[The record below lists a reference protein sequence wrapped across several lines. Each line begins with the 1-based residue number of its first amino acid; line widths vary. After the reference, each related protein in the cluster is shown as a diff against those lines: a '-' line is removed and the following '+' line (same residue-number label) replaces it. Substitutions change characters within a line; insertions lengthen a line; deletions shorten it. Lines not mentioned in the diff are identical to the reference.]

1 MKKVLYI
8 VIAAVIAICA
18 VACKKDTAKEADQNL
33 TKAVSALTVPRIIK
47 DGVTLT
53 ECTYADRVLTYRFEV
68 DKQTYNRM
76 NAEKSESNA
85 FKQLTTGLFSRDL
98 LRTLNEAKASVRYIL
113 ACGDE
118 STDFT
123 FDPEQLQ
130 TPN

>member
-1 MKKVLYI
+1 M
-8 VIAAVIAICA
+8 IAAVLAIGA
-18 VACKKDTAKEADQNL
+18 VACQKDTAKEADQSL
-33 TKAVSALTVPRIIK
+33 TKAVSSLTVPRTLK

-68 DKQTYNRM
+68 DKETYNRM

-85 FKQLTTGLFSRDL
+85 FKLLTTGLFSRDL
-98 LRTLNEAKASVRYIL
+98 LKTLNEAKASVRYIL

-118 STDFT
+118 VTEFT